1 MNMFV
6 CRIRYKK
13 MVGQGGPWEI
23 VMAGPKA
30 PKGRPYKGGR
40 AMVITDK
47 DIAKLTEVFA
57 TKEDLGQV
65 KEELKL
71 EIKDKFD
78 QILKGQDKIIGDL
91 EKAREDRV
99 FAVGKDREQDGR
111 LDELDGRVKKLEAVG
126 R

>member
-1 MNMFV
+1 
-6 CRIRYKK
+6 
-13 MVGQGGPWEI
+13 
-23 VMAGPKA
+23 
-30 PKGRPYKGGR
+30 
-40 AMVITDK
+40 MVITDK